1 MRERFVVREQG
12 KITTFQEETEVTQG
26 GVGSQELS
34 VKSGLTEFGREQLL
48 GEEASRAQ
56 EPQTSW

>member
-26 GVGSQELS
+26 RVGSQELS
-34 VKSGLTEFGREQLL
+34 VKGGLTGFGREQLL

-56 EPQTSW
+56 EPQTSC